1 MRVGLRPYGAIGRFR
16 RFWRTWARRRR
27 HRNPAVGRPGDPKAA
42 SLAER
47 NATRPSKRPPE
58 TVKGANAG
66 GFAMGFTPSQNPFW
80 LKRNRLLQNVRT
92 GSFSSAEGTACRA
105 GGMRRRS
112 PRWTQ
117 GRGLGRPPR
126 APVPKGEQPLDVLAG
141 GDQERLGV
149 HLLQPPE
156 PESSQAVEVLG
167 LGEQGL
173 DPHPPLAQGLLVG
186 EGPTVGPDPLDV
198 GLIEVAEHLAARLV
212 LRASGSQLARFAR
225 AGVRFVDSQAP
236 GLVLCARE

>member
-1 MRVGLRPYGAIGRFR
+1 MRD
-16 RFWRTWARRRR
+16 WARALMKMK
-27 HRNPAVGRPGDPKAA
+27 P
-42 SLAER
+42 LADGLQYGC
-47 NATRPSKRPPE
+47 SKRGSVE
-58 TVKGANAG
+58 KL
-66 GFAMGFTPSQNPFW
+66 S
-80 LKRNRLLQNVRT
+80 LDRLLQNVRT

-105 GGMRRRS
+105 SGMRRRS

-186 EGPTVGPDPLDV
+186 EGPTVGPDPVDV
-198 GLIEVAEHLAARLV
+198 GLIEVAQHLAARLV

-225 AGVRFVDSQAP
+225 AGVRFVDGEVPS
-236 GLVLCARE
+236 LVLCARQ